1 MTAVDAGFWLGAHL
15 GGPLEHVYVAH
26 LAWTPSMVAAV
37 LGEP

>member
-26 LAWTPSMVAAV
+26 LAWTPSKVAAV